1 MAGIS
6 NLTVN
11 ERLVKIAVLSEFMHK
26 TLFTRQRRRQRQRR
40 KICVFDKRLWTLA
53 RHHFQLRGTPA
64 KCYVSATVSREHS
77 SERGHKC

>member
-11 ERLVKIAVLSEFMHK
+11 ERLVQIAVLAEFMHK
-26 TLFTRQRRRQRQRR
+26 TLFTWRRRRQRR

-53 RHHFQLRGTPA
+53 QHHLQLRGTPS
-64 KCYVSATVSREHS
+64 KCYVSATVSREQQW
-77 SERGHKC
+77 ERT